1 MLILRRYIPNCHI
14 IRTIESWI
22 DLCIR
27 RLGDSEKIIDRQISA
42 PSGYVSSTSPIV
54 IKRVQIRKEEQA
66 SSSAPMTDMKKP
78 FETATATA
86 TIRIDPPQAR
96 TARIKINVVKP
107 EENKENVI
115 KQAEKKL
122 TDDCKPKSDQR
133 VHIDKVTLSL
143 KTKSKG

>member
-1 MLILRRYIPNCHI
+1 MLILRRYIHNCQK
-14 IRTIESWI
+14 IRTIGSWL

-27 RLGDSEKIIDRQISA
+27 RLGDSEKNIDRQISA

-54 IKRVQIRKEEQA
+54 IKRVQIRKEEPA
-66 SSSAPMTDMKKP
+66 SSSAPTTAMKKP

-86 TIRIDPPQAR
+86 TIRIDPPQTRAS
-96 TARIKINVVKP
+96 RIKINVVKP
-107 EENKENVI
+107 EDNKENVRRP
-115 KQAEKKL
+115 AEKKM
-122 TDDCKPKSDQR
+122 TDDCKPKSDQK